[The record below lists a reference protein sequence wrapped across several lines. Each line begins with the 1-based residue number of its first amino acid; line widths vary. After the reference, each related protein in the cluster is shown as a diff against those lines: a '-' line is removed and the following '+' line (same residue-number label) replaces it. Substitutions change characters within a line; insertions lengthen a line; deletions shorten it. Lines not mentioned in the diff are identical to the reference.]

1 MALKAEPERKEW
13 HKGLAKAMS
22 KGYRKS
28 EFTPE
33 LNAEILEQLKKAIV
47 IDPNDLFLQ
56 SL

>member
-1 MALKAEPERKEW
+1 MAQRSCQ
-13 HKGLAKAMS
+13 AMS